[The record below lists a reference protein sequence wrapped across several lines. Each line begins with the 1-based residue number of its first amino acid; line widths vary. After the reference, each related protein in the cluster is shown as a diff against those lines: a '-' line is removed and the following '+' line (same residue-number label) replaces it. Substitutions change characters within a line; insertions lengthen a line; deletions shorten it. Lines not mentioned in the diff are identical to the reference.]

1 MQELPEKSARS
12 LARVTTLLRT
22 QRTLPAQL
30 EAVVAVA
37 KRTVPNCDAAGISL
51 VVDGEPTTT
60 AVGGRL
66 AVEIDLVQYRTGQGP
81 GLLTDIREVVRIDV
95 LEGGSRFSRIAPGA
109 LARDTNSVLSR
120 PLPARDG
127 VVGALDLY
135 SGLPNAFDP
144 DAEQVIEPLAAY
156 AAGVIATSP
165 LYAYTLDM
173 VDGLLES
180 LETQAITAQACG
192 IIAVTERLTSEEAA
206 ERLRTLALVS
216 GESLRQV
223 SDWIIE
229 ERPRGTAPPGRDHLS
244 DLDLPE

>member
-1 MQELPEKSARS
+1 MPL
-12 LARVTTLLRT
+12 
-22 QRTLPAQL
+22 
-30 EAVVAVA
+30 A

-51 VVDGEPTTT
+51 VVGGEPTTT
-60 AVGGRL
+60 AAGGHVV
-66 AVEIDLVQYRTGQGP
+66 VEIDLVEYRTGQGA
-81 GLLTDIREVVRIDV
+81 GLVSDAREVIRIDV
-95 LEGGSRFSRIAPGA
+95 VEHGSRFLRIAPGT
-109 LARDTNSVLSR
+109 LARTTNSVLSR

-144 DAEQVIEPLAAY
+144 QAEQVAAPLAAY

-173 VDGLLES
+173 VEGLVDS

-192 IIAVTERLTSEEAA
+192 IIAVTERLTTEDAA

-216 GESLRQV
+216 GESVRQV
-223 SDWIIE
+223 SDWVIE
-229 ERPRGTAPPGRDHLS
+229 ERPRGMVSSAHDTLP
-244 DLDLPE
+244 DLDLPA

>member
-1 MQELPEKSARS
+1 MQDLPEESAER
-12 LARVTTLLRT
+12 LARVTRLLRT
-22 QRTLPAQL
+22 QRTLPAKL

-51 VVDGEPTTT
+51 VVDGGPTPT
-60 AVGGRL
+60 AASGHL

-81 GLLTDIREVVRIDV
+81 SLVTDPREVIRIDV
-95 LEGGSRFSRIAPGA
+95 LERGSRLPRIAPGQ
-109 LARDTNSVLSR
+109 LAPATNSVLSR
-120 PLPARDG
+120 PLPARDR

-135 SGLPNAFDP
+135 SGLPNAFDLG
-144 DAEQVIEPLAAY
+144 AEQVAEPLAAY

-173 VDGLLES
+173 VDGLVDS
-180 LETQAITAQACG
+180 LETQAIVAQACG
-192 IIAVTERLTSEEAA
+192 IIAVTERLTTEEAA

-223 SDWIIE
+223 SAWVIE
-229 ERPRGTAPPGRDHLS
+229 ERPS
-244 DLDLPE
+244 DTL